1 MDEITD
7 HNQTRGIVVAQ
18 QFFEALFDYLHSPKR
33 KKVPSGALAQF
44 VSKMKI
50 GHREPAF
57 SLMKKSEAPIE
68 KNVFPTATGLDD
80 AAYMERSIRAA
91 RKLSLA
97 YRRLN
102 CY

>member
-18 QFFEALFDYLHSPKR
+18 QFFEALFDCLHSPKR

-68 KNVFPTATGLDD
+68 KNVFAN
-80 AAYMERSIRAA
+80 RNWA
-91 RKLSLA
+91 R
-97 YRRLN
+97 
-102 CY
+102 